1 MAKRVRHPHL
11 VFRLSCWMLGLIA
24 FAQLLVAG
32 VAVAVRVERAQVVR
46 VEEKVVTRIVTV
58 AATPPKPAQQVVA
71 VAPASPPPALPPPEP
86 TPLPPARP
94 LAAPPIA
101 DPVVERLVQEA
112 RKARLA
118 DDMASALNKLEEAQ
132 RLAPGEPSVLYET
145 GMVYETMA
153 AFDTRL
159 ADQASDAYLQVM
171 ALGTT
176 GAGALYPLAA
186 AKIRDGISMP
196 ADLRGELALGR
207 PRIFPDDNLDDGERV
222 IVTVPVQ
229 AAPGTEI
236 AADDLEVRVNFFDS
250 TMREGRK
257 QIQPAAEGLCE
268 TLYEWVSGEFDFVGG
283 EELLRVTYILPPQEL
298 QQDHLFGKR
307 RYYGQTVEVY
317 YKGEVIDSFAW
328 PRHLS
333 SRPATQGR
341 PGDDMPQFLTEDMIE
356 IDPYNP
362 LLPTREGDI
371 IPEMPDLINP
381 DGSFPP
387 LPEN

>member
-1 MAKRVRHPHL
+1 
-11 VFRLSCWMLGLIA
+11 
-24 FAQLLVAG
+24 
-32 VAVAVRVERAQVVR
+32 
-46 VEEKVVTRIVTV
+46 
-58 AATPPKPAQQVVA
+58 
-71 VAPASPPPALPPPEP
+71 
-86 TPLPPARP
+86 
-94 LAAPPIA
+94 
-101 DPVVERLVQEA
+101 
-112 RKARLA
+112 
-118 DDMASALNKLEEAQ
+118 
-132 RLAPGEPSVLYET
+132 
-145 GMVYETMA
+145 
-153 AFDTRL
+153 
-159 ADQASDAYLQVM
+159 
-171 ALGTT
+171 
-176 GAGALYPLAA
+176 
-186 AKIRDGISMP
+186 
-196 ADLRGELALGR
+196 
-207 PRIFPDDNLDDGERV
+207 
-222 IVTVPVQ
+222 
-229 AAPGTEI
+229 
-236 AADDLEVRVNFFDS
+236 
-250 TMREGRK
+250 MREGRK